1 MSPMTR
7 TSRMMNDAFGRR
19 ESTLARHSITGVLGL
34 LVVTFVA
41 ASMLSMLPDFLRY
54 MKLRRM

>member
-7 TSRMMNDAFGRR
+7 TSRIMNDAFGRR
-19 ESTLARHSITGVLGL
+19 ESTLARHPITGVLGL
-34 LVVTFVA
+34 LLVTCIA
-41 ASMLSMLPDFLRY
+41 ATVLSMVPDFLRY